1 MKISGQ
7 LTEKYVA
14 YLDVLGFKEIVKNE
28 NEKLDIYFDT
38 ITQTLN
44 ELDGNLKVD
53 WQLISDSTILAC
65 DINTDSLAQLL
76 RTVQKI
82 QASCAI
88 NNIWIRGAISIGD
101 IYFDSKLNIV
111 VGNGLVNAYLLENE
125 AKYPRVIIDPRIIQK
140 SYNNRN
146 DFLRTF
152 NDWSGDANKKEIPL
166 IHDLGVQQKF
176 IDDDAFFVAFA
187 EKIMVDNIDDT
198 FTVFE
203 NIKKELYNSQLNY
216 QKYFWLKKYF
226 LETNETTY
234 TGHFHKYDHLQKI
247 DIDTKKHELWEKF
260 YSL

>member
-1 MKISGQ
+1 MKISEH

-14 YLDVLGFKEIVKNE
+14 YLDVLGFKEIVKNDKD
-28 NEKLDIYFDT
+28 KLDIYFNT

-44 ELDGNLKVD
+44 DLDDTLKVD
-53 WQLISDSTILAC
+53 RQLISDSTILAC
-65 DINTDSLAQLL
+65 DINTESLAQLL

-101 IYFDSKLNIV
+101 IYFNRDLNIV
-111 VGNGLVNAYLLENE
+111 VGNGLVNAYLLEME
-125 AKYPRVIIDPRIIQK
+125 AQFPRVIIDPRIIQR
-140 SYNNRN
+140 SYGNRN
-146 DFLRTF
+146 IFLRAF
-152 NDWSGDANKKEIPL
+152 NDFSGNANKKEIPL
-166 IHDLGVQQKF
+166 IHNIEVQQKF

-203 NIKKELYNSQLNY
+203 NIKKELYNGQLNF
-216 QKYFWLKKYF
+216 QKFFWLKKYF
-226 LETNETTY
+226 LETNETTVY
-234 TGHFHKYDHLQKI
+234 DYFYKYSHEQRMVI
-247 DIDTKKHELWEKF
+247 ESIRAELWDKF